1 MPVSF
6 SVAPHTANSV
16 ELTHSFSAMEILAT
30 SCKDQHRYVEEIL
43 QCAFSA
49 GAQVESSG
57 RDSTAKIPNL
67 FPDDQGNGFVST
79 VIGAYDQHRA
89 LVIRPDDVW
98 LTILSQFNF
107 FVNANAELLRAN
119 FVAHEGQRGLVIS
132 AEGNRHSLDF
142 GSMSRQMVDLIE
154 KNIVDPTLR
163 QWVLPKFTTTTVN
176 DTTVAAVLMMA
187 TLKQYFSYGFGTTAC
202 GIPRVTL
209 EGEKS
214 DWVDILGRLE
224 KLKEYGIETIAWYHL
239 LRPVISRFVAA
250 FDAPAS
256 QDNVEFWQKVA
267 HLHKP
272 SSGRSYYSG
281 WINAF
286 NAFDKQG
293 LWIGNALD
301 KTVVSEKAPELMTAG
316 QFWATYGKHVR
327 KDLIF
332 DGTPYHSV
340 GTDSVP
346 PAYAEVDVKLDD
358 NGEKIDCFMLA
369 GMVGERV
376 SSSADPM
383 LSSSGE
389 NDTVHPVP
397 GWWICTKKQNVV
409 SAEEEEKAQLEEIMR
424 DFEEKMKELDRK

>member
-1 MPVSF
+1 MPISF
-6 SVAPHTANSV
+6 SVAPHTANSM

-30 SCKDQHRYVEEIL
+30 SCKAQHRYVEEIL

-67 FPDDQGNGFVST
+67 YPDYHGNGFVNT
-79 VIGAYDQHRA
+79 VIDAYDQHRA
-89 LVIRPDDVW
+89 LVVRPDDVW
-98 LTILSQFNF
+98 LTILSQFNL

-119 FVAHEGQRGLVIS
+119 FVAHEGQRELIIW
-132 AEGNRHSLDF
+132 AEGNRYSLDF
-142 GSMSRQMVDLIE
+142 GSMSQQMVDLIE

-163 QWVLPKFTTTTVN
+163 QWVLPDFTTTRV
-176 DTTVAAVLMMA
+176 VHSSL
-187 TLKQYFSYGFGTTAC
+187 FSSLFRSLFSPFFSGRC

-239 LRPVISRFVAA
+239 LHLVISRFVAA

-267 HLHKP
+267 HLHRP
-272 SSGRSYYSG
+272 FSGRSYYSG

-286 NAFDKQG
+286 NAFDKNG
-293 LWIGNALD
+293 RWIGNALD
-301 KTVVSEKAPELMTAG
+301 KTAMSEQAPELMTAG
-316 QFWATYGKHVR
+316 WFWATYGKHVR

-332 DGTPYHSV
+332 DGTPYHRV
-340 GTDSVP
+340 GTNRVP

-369 GMVGERV
+369 GMVGKRV

-397 GWWICTKKQNVV
+397 GWWICTKKQNV
-409 SAEEEEKAQLEEIMR
+409 AWEGRIK
-424 DFEEKMKELDRK
+424 